1 MSSTIINAG
10 DPRAAA
16 VWAKDVS
23 AVPTRKFYVSKWM
36 GKDQTGRLKE
46 EDAGSAICV
55 KHELKE
61 SAGDEITVTLRTQL
75 SGLGVGSNQ
84 DLEGE
89 EEAQDFRTDTVKI
102 SELAHATLHD
112 HKMSQ
117 QRVPYSLR
125 MLAKDGLLDWW
136 DTRQE
141 EIFFNHACGNVLET
155 RPQMT
160 GHNAI
165 TEPTHL
171 FRRGGAANDG
181 AVGAD
186 NTLRFRLD
194 DITRLKRTAVK
205 RRIRP
210 MKAEGYKNGDFYGII
225 LHDDQLTD
233 LRTAVTSSAGHSW
246 TQIYEAAMQG
256 GEITNNPIFTGA
268 EGMYDGVLIY
278 CSEYVRQGI
287 HNGAFVPNTRRS
299 VFIGAQAMLMAHGKD
314 SDRNAYTW
322 TEQPQDYK
330 RKLGCSL
337 SSIFG
342 MKKATY
348 APINADGTPDTS
360 RALDFGLMTLTT
372 YAAASETTF

>member
-1 MSSTIINAG
+1 MSSTIIGAG

-23 AVPTRKFYVSKWM
+23 AVPTRNFFVSKWM

-55 KHELKE
+55 KTELKE

-102 SELAHATLHD
+102 NELAHATLHD

-125 MLAKDGLLDWW
+125 VQAKDGLLDWW

-141 EIFFNHACGNVLET
+141 EVFFNHACGNILET
-155 RPQMT
+155 RPQLT
-160 GHNAI
+160 GHNAV

-171 FRRGGAANDG
+171 FRRNGAANDG
-181 AVGAD
+181 AVNAD
-186 NTLRFRLD
+186 TTARIRLD
-194 DITRLKRTAVK
+194 DISRLKRIAKK

-210 MKAEGYKNGDFYGII
+210 MKAEGYKNGDFYGIV
-225 LHDDQLTD
+225 LHDDQIND
-233 LRTAVTSSAGHSW
+233 LRTAVASSSAHSW

-268 EGMYDGVLIY
+268 EGMYDGVLIF
-278 CSEYVRQGI
+278 CSEYVRHGI
-287 HNGAFVPNTRRS
+287 HNGVAQTNTRRA
-299 VFIGAQAMLMAHGKD
+299 VFLGAQAMLLAHGKD
-314 SDRNAYTW
+314 SDRNNYTW
-322 TEQPQDYK
+322 TEEPQDYK

-348 APINADGTPDTS
+348 APIQADGTPDTS
-360 RALDFGLMTLTT
+360 QALDFGLMNLTT
-372 YAAASETTF
+372 YVTPTEGAF